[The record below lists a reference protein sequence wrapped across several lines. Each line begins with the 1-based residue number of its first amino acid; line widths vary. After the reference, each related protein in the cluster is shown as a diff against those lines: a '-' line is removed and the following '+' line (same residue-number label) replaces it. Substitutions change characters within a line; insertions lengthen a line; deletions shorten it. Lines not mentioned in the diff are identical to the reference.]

1 MDLTEEY
8 NVWEL
13 YSRYVKLYMSKVKD
27 DISTLMTPGLFCEY
41 FAIHLDRALK
51 SNKPYNMN
59 TFMNI
64 VTQLADPQAKYCSHP
79 CMYPHVMN
87 IYTDEEGN
95 TNSLCDWKL

>member
-1 MDLTEEY
+1 MDLSEEE

-13 YSRYVKLYMSKVKD
+13 YSRYVRLYMLKARD
-27 DISTLMTPGLFCEY
+27 DISTLMKPGLFCQY

-51 SNKPYNMN
+51 SNKAYNMN

-64 VTQLADPQAKYCSHP
+64 ITNLSDPQVEHSSHP

-87 IYTDEEGN
+87 IYKDENGEEALIC
-95 TNSLCDWKL
+95 S